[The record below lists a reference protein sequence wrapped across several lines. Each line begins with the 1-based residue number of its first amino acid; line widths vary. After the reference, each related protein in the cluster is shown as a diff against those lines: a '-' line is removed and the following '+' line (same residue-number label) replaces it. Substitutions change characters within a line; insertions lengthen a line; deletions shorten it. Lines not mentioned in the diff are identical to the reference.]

1 MPIRWAAWTVD
12 ERGRFSAGFGAALD
26 SPVASREVLV
36 EAKETVR
43 ALLDRLPDDCTL
55 EQVLYHL
62 YVLQEVEAGIREL
75 DEGRGIPHEQVAEEL
90 RRKWRL
96 GAE

>member
-1 MPIRWAAWTVD
+1 MQT
-12 ERGRFSAGFGAALD
+12 
-26 SPVASREVLV
+26 
-36 EAKETVR
+36 KETVK
-43 ALLDRLPDDCTL
+43 AVLDRLPDDCTF

-62 YVLQEVEAGIREL
+62 YVLQEVEAGTREL

-90 RRKWRL
+90 RRKWRI

>member
-1 MPIRWAAWTVD
+1 
-12 ERGRFSAGFGAALD
+12 
-26 SPVASREVLV
+26 VANEGVLV

-90 RRKWRL
+90 RLKWRL